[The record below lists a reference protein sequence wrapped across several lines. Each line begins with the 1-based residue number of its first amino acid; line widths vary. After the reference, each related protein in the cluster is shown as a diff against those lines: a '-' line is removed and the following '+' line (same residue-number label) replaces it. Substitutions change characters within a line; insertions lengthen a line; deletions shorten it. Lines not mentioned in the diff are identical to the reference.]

1 MSIVIRDPC
10 HDISPDGQSRSF
22 VSATSNRRYFRKVP
36 SESTDRP
43 GYALQRSE
51 SSSMRT
57 SKNRSSRA
65 RYTCAGWATG
75 RSGRVAVLLC
85 FISLFCSVL
94 LFLHP
99 LPSSFHLPAYRA
111 RSPFLPV
118 AVRASLSPAAAHS
131 RELLFDCF
139 ITFINTAATM
149 LPLLLLLLLALVAA
163 RRAFP
168 LLVRGAHCCSRKR
181 CEF

>member
-1 MSIVIRDPC
+1 MARRVIRAIFGKYPRKA
-10 HDISPDGQSRSF
+10 PPLAG
-22 VSATSNRRYFRKVP
+22 VRRDLRRLP
-36 SESTDRP
+36 R
-43 GYALQRSE
+43 RHE

-85 FISLFCSVL
+85 FVSLFCSVL
-94 LFLHP
+94 LFLYP

-118 AVRASLSPAAAHS
+118 RASLSLAAAHS

-149 LPLLLLLLLALVAA
+149 PLLLLLARSRLAGRLLCWSTEGPIVA
-163 RRAFP
+163 
-168 LLVRGAHCCSRKR
+168 RGKMRILI
-181 CEF
+181 